1 MILDPAPSAQELDF
15 IVDWQSTRPE
25 HAAEIAAFWLRE
37 IALDDAAQAQA
48 RLPEVVLHAQDPA
61 GTVVAV
67 CTAVENIV
75 QRLGQPLY
83 YYRAYVAAPWRK
95 HGIALNMLQRA
106 SQCLDEYAR
115 ARDFPCIG
123 VVLEIQSAELHE
135 IGKRFFWPRTRFNYI
150 GESVNGFKLFVHY
163 FEGAMFKP

>member
-1 MILDPAPSAQELDF
+1 MILDPAQSAQEIDF
-15 IVDWQSTRPE
+15 IVGWQSIASD
-25 HAAEIAAFWLRE
+25 HAAAITAFWLRE
-37 IALDDAAQAQA
+37 TALDDAAQAQA
-48 RLPEVVLHAQDPA
+48 RLPEVVLHAQDQA

-67 CTAVENIV
+67 CTAVGNIV
-75 QRLGQPLY
+75 QRLGQPMY

-123 VVLEIQSAELHE
+123 VVLELQSPELHE
-135 IGKRFFWPRTRFNYI
+135 MGKQPFWPRTRFNYI
-150 GESVNGFKLFVHY
+150 GESVNGYKLFVHY
-163 FEGAMFKP
+163 FEGAKFKP